1 MLLLLLLLLL
11 RLLLL
16 AQVCCAALELM
27 RPIGSGVKLPG
38 APTVASEPPP
48 PPAAAAAGPSLL
60 LLLLLVPL
68 PLSQLLRPLLA
79 PPAVFLRF
87 RGEASGPKIS
97 PQPLFPSKAPRGA
110 RRNGAS
116 WVVGIVCRASFDFF
130 RPLESSRV
138 GVLRQCTWRCP
149 ADNLAHVSVA
159 GAVGRRPLAPA
170 RRVLWQEEIEHVVTG
185 SAW

>member
-1 MLLLLLLLLL
+1 MLLLLLLLLLL

-48 PPAAAAAGPSLL
+48 AAAAAAAGPSLL

-130 RPLESSRV
+130 VLSKARASGCCGSALGDAQRTIWHMCRWQGRLAAALLRRLGESF
-138 GVLRQCTWRCP
+138 
-149 ADNLAHVSVA
+149 
-159 GAVGRRPLAPA
+159 GRRRLNM
-170 RRVLWQEEIEHVVTG
+170 
-185 SAW
+185 

>member
-48 PPAAAAAGPSLL
+48 AAAAAAAGPSL

-130 RPLESSRV
+130 VILPKAR
-138 GVLRQCTWRCP
+138 
-149 ADNLAHVSVA
+149 
-159 GAVGRRPLAPA
+159 AVGRAAAVHLAMPSGQFGTCVGG
-170 RRVLWQEEIEHVVTG
+170 RGGWPPPSCVG
-185 SAW
+185 